1 MFAEPE
7 NRTQVKICG
16 ITTLEDARFASG
28 ALADYLGFIF
38 YSESPRFVEPAK
50 AGAIINWIEGPKKVG
65 VFVNQPLDDVNG
77 IATQTGIDMVQL
89 HGNESPEY
97 CGLVDLPVIK
107 VFHISD
113 STTAQDLRN
122 RIEPYLNCTE
132 YFLFDTKTESEWG
145 GTGKTFNW
153 SLIRDISGEQ
163 PFFLAGGLN
172 TENIEQAILKVN
184 PSVVD
189 LSSGLEEA
197 PGLKDFRKIEEFFE
211 VMRDIWEAQET
222 GNFNDQK

>member
-1 MFAEPE
+1 MFAEPD

-38 YSESPRFVEPAK
+38 YSESPRYVDPAK

-65 VFVNQPLDDVNG
+65 VFVNQPLDDVNS
-77 IATQTGIDMVQL
+77 IATQTGIDLVQL

-97 CGLVDLPVIK
+97 CNLVDLPVIK
-107 VFHISD
+107 AFHVSD
-113 STTAQDLRN
+113 GSSSDELKERVEIY
-122 RIEPYLNCTE
+122 RECTE
-132 YFLFDTKTESEWG
+132 FFLFDTKTDSEWG

-153 SLIRDISGEQ
+153 KLIRDISGEH
-163 PFFLAGGLN
+163 PFFLAGGLHAGN
-172 TENIEQAILKVN
+172 VEQAIKEVN

-197 PGLKDFRKIEEFFE
+197 PGLKDFKKIEEFFD
-211 VMRDIWEAQET
+211 VMRDIWEDQEI
-222 GNFNDQK
+222 GNFND

>member
-7 NRTQVKICG
+7 NRTEVKICG

-38 YSESPRFVEPAK
+38 YSESPRYVDPAK

-65 VFVNQPLDDVNG
+65 VFVNQPLDDVNS
-77 IATQTGIDMVQL
+77 IATQTGIDLVQL

-97 CGLVDLPVIK
+97 CNLVDLPVIK
-107 VFHISD
+107 AFHVSD
-113 STTAQDLRN
+113 GTSSDELKERVEIY
-122 RIEPYLNCTE
+122 RECTE
-132 YFLFDTKTESEWG
+132 FFLFDTKIDSEWG

-153 SLIRDISGEQ
+153 NLIRDISGDH
-163 PFFLAGGLN
+163 PFFLAGGLQAGN
-172 TENIEQAILKVN
+172 VEQAIKEVN

-197 PGLKDFRKIEEFFE
+197 PGLKDFKKIEEFFD
-211 VMRDIWEAQET
+211 VMRDIWEDQEI
-222 GNFNDQK
+222 GNFND

>member
-7 NRTQVKICG
+7 NRTEVKICG

-38 YSESPRFVEPAK
+38 YSESPRYVDPAK

-65 VFVNQPLDDVNG
+65 VFVNQPLDDVNS
-77 IATQTGIDMVQL
+77 IATQTGIDLVQL

-97 CGLVDLPVIK
+97 CNLVDLPVIK
-107 VFHISD
+107 AFHVSD
-113 STTAQDLRN
+113 GSSSDELKEKVEIYR
-122 RIEPYLNCTE
+122 ECTE
-132 YFLFDTKTESEWG
+132 FFLFDTKTDSEWG

-153 SLIRDISGEQ
+153 KLIRDISGEH
-163 PFFLAGGLN
+163 PFFLAGGLHAGN
-172 TENIEQAILKVN
+172 VEQAIKEVN

-197 PGLKDFRKIEEFFE
+197 PGLKDFKKIEEFFD
-211 VMRDIWEAQET
+211 VMRDIWEDQEI
-222 GNFNDQK
+222 GNFND

>member
-7 NRTQVKICG
+7 NRTEVKICG

-38 YSESPRFVEPAK
+38 YGESPRYVDPAK

-65 VFVNQPLDDVNG
+65 VFVNQPLDDVNS
-77 IATQTGIDMVQL
+77 IATQTGIDLVQL

-97 CGLVDLPVIK
+97 CNLVDLPVIK
-107 VFHISD
+107 AFHVSD
-113 STTAQDLRN
+113 GTSSDELRE
-122 RIEPYLNCTE
+122 RVEIYRECTE
-132 YFLFDTKTESEWG
+132 FFLFDTKTDSEWG

-153 SLIRDISGEQ
+153 NLIRDISGEH
-163 PFFLAGGLN
+163 PFFLAGGLHAGN
-172 TENIEQAILKVN
+172 VEQAIKEVN

-197 PGLKDFRKIEEFFE
+197 PGLKDFKKIEEFFD
-211 VMRDIWEAQET
+211 VMRDIWEDQET
-222 GNFNDQK
+222 GNFND

>member
-38 YSESPRFVEPAK
+38 YSESPRFIEPAK

-65 VFVNQPLDDVNG
+65 VFVNQPLDDVNS
-77 IATQTGIDMVQL
+77 IATQTGIDLVQL

-97 CGLVDLPVIK
+97 CELVDLPVIK
-107 VFHISD
+107 AFHVSD
-113 STTAQDLRN
+113 NTSQEELKSKVETYR
-122 RIEPYLNCTE
+122 ECTE
-132 YFLFDTKTESEWG
+132 YFLFDSKTDSEWG

-153 SLIRDISGEQ
+153 NLIRDISGDH
-163 PFFLAGGLN
+163 PFFLAGGLHSGN
-172 TENIEQAILKVN
+172 VEKAIREVN

-197 PGLKDFRKIEEFFE
+197 PGLKDFQKIEAFFD
-211 VMRDIWEAQET
+211 VMRDIWDDQEIGT
-222 GNFNDQK
+222 FNE